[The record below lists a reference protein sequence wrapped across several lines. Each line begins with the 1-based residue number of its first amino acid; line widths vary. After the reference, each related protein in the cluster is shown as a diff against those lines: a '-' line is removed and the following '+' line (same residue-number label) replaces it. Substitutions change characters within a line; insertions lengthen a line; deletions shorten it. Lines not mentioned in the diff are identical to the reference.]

1 VDKCL
6 HLWSRLWYKVGGTF
20 NLKQKQGE
28 NMKQSIALPRRAS
41 LLVAA
46 IGLLAA
52 SAGPLLLQSKA
63 HAAQLVNR
71 KIAISSSVVSAT
83 NVTYSATFTPSSTT
97 APIKGIVVEICQ
109 NSPLIGV
116 ACTTTNGVTATPT
129 SGTITV
135 SQTGATPASV
145 AFNVHANST
154 STGRLILSHATGFTA
169 VSAANPI
176 TFSFTATNPSGTS
189 ASPGTPGTFYGRV
202 LTYTS
207 DATAAAYTDTVPGTH
222 LDEGGTAMSTANQ
235 LTTTA
240 RVQEQ
245 LQFCVGGTTVND
257 ATTSITTD
265 CATAFTGAGTCGNA
279 VDLGV
284 IDSSAI
290 YSSPVSASTQGNTCN
305 GAAMVRTNANSGV
318 VISYYAEQAVT
329 GTNHLGSLRVT
340 GASCNAGN
348 VSTDQCI
355 DSVGGTQAT
364 LTAGVEKYGMTVG
377 GINCGSTTAYTCT
390 YAAGTYNMVRSAN
403 YDGTGADT
411 YDTPGNVSNQ
421 YAWDE
426 SGTAATLASSSG
438 VVDDEALVLR
448 FAAGAGAT
456 TPTGTYS
463 VKSTYIATATY

>member
-1 VDKCL
+1 
-6 HLWSRLWYKVGGTF
+6 
-20 NLKQKQGE
+20 
-28 NMKQSIALPRRAS
+28 
-41 LLVAA
+41 
-46 IGLLAA
+46 
-52 SAGPLLLQSKA
+52 
-63 HAAQLVNR
+63 
-71 KIAISSSVVSAT
+71 
-83 NVTYSATFTPSSTT
+83 
-97 APIKGIVVEICQ
+97 VVEICQ

-318 VISYYAEQAVT
+318 VVSYYAEQAGT
-329 GTNHLGSLRVT
+329 GTNHLGSLRVP
-340 GASCNAGN
+340 GATCTADATPST
-348 VSTDQCI
+348 STTDQCI
-355 DSVGGTQAT
+355 NSVGTTQAT
-364 LTAGVEKYGMTVG
+364 LSAGVEKYGVTVG

-390 YAAGTYNMVRSAN
+390 YAAGTYNLVRNAS

-426 SGTAATLASSSG
+426 TGTAATLASSTG

-448 FAAGAGAT
+448 FAATAGAT
-456 TPTGTYS
+456 TPTGSYQ